1 MKKTFEID
9 GPLQLDIQLAS
20 GDIQIDAGS
29 HGTAEVELTAHD
41 EASQELVDAATVAL
55 RGRELIVD
63 VPQRRGG
70 FSISGLFGGRGI
82 SCRIVC
88 PEGSAVKARTK
99 SADLDVTGTLG
110 GADVA
115 TASGDAKL
123 DDVTG
128 DLSFKGAS
136 GDVRVRDV
144 GGRASVNTASGDIE
158 LGRVR
163 GPVSANSASG
173 DVSIAGADGDAKANT
188 ASGDVSLDAV
198 LAGEVSVN
206 SASGDV
212 RLGIRRGSRAYLDC
226 STVSGDTRSELDVS
240 GDEPQGDGPLVH
252 VKARTVSGDITIV
265 RAPAPAE
272 TQEVQA

>member
-9 GPLQLDIQLAS
+9 GPLQLDIQLTS

-29 HGTAEVELTAHD
+29 HDVAEVELIAHD

-55 RGRELIVD
+55 RGRELVVD
-63 VPQRRGG
+63 VPQRRGS
-70 FSISGLFGGRGI
+70 FNLSGLFGGRGI

-88 PEGSAVKARTK
+88 PEGSSVKARTK
-99 SADLDVTGTLG
+99 SADLDVTGTLAG
-110 GADVA
+110 VDVA
-115 TASGDAKL
+115 TASGDAKF
-123 DDVTG
+123 DNVTG

-136 GDVRVRDV
+136 GDVRAGDV
-144 GGRASVNTASGDIE
+144 GGRASVNTASGDID

-188 ASGDVSLDAV
+188 ASGDVSVDAV
-198 LAGEVSVN
+198 VAGEVSVN

-272 TQEVQA
+272 TREVQA